1 MLSCKSTLCDAYISS
16 RAEHHMSCGFNILWI
31 IIPRGDTLS
40 MICFIEISLVP
51 SEDCTSFADL
61 RRKLVKP
68 VKGLGLED
76 TLLESLLSAEGIL
89 VLGFRIVAEVFL
101 CLLCELSG
109 LHLYY

>member
-1 MLSCKSTLCDAYISS
+1 M
-16 RAEHHMSCGFNILWI
+16 RGGFDLLRV
-31 IIPRGDTLS
+31 IIPRRYTLS

-61 RRKLVKP
+61 RRELVKP
-68 VKGLGLED
+68 VKGLGLEK
-76 TLLESLLSAEGIL
+76 TLFESLLSAEGIL

-101 CLLCELSG
+101 GLLCELSG